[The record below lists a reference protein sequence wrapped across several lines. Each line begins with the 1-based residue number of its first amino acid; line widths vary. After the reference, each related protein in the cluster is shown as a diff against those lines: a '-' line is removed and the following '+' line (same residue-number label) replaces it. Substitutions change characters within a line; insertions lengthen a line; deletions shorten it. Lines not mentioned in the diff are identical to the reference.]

1 MSKEAVEKEQEAQD
15 QAPENT
21 VNEEQVTDENQDQT
35 TQEGESKDE
44 APKEKTP
51 EDELA
56 EYKDKFLRLYAEF
69 ENFRRRT
76 AKERLEFEK
85 TAIERLVVD
94 ILPVIDDFERAQ
106 SSMADSTDIDAVK
119 EGVNLVQQKLVN
131 TLTQKGLK
139 PIGAQGEKFDSELHE
154 AITQIPAPSDDMKG
168 KVVDEVEKGYYLG
181 EKVIR
186 FSKVV
191 IGS

>member
-21 VNEEQVTDENQDQT
+21 VNEEQVTDENQDQAT
-35 TQEGESKDE
+35 EESESKEE

-106 SSMADSTDIDAVK
+106 GSMADATDIDAVK
-119 EGVNLVQQKLVN
+119 EGVNLVHQKLVN

-139 PIGAQGEKFDSELHE
+139 PIGAQGETFDSELHE